1 MDNNKLKLAEER
13 FYSRFEALNS
23 EILQEF
29 GKTISKF
36 EGLSVS
42 EAHKLAQQMKN
53 GREID
58 KIMEDLEKA
67 SQLSRKDLEELLEI
81 AAEENIE
88 FANVYYEAKGMD
100 KVSYKDSKQ
109 FQNIVKSVE
118 KTTQGVFL
126 NLSST
131 TAIKL
136 LKDNGES
143 YLKGIREAY
152 EDVIDRC
159 VLAVATG
166 QTNYQKAM
174 YDTIKQL
181 SSSGVKK
188 VYYENEGKKPYARRL
203 DSSVR
208 QNILEGVRQVNIGV
222 QGMDKVSYK
231 DSKQFQDIVKSVEKT
246 TQGVFLNLSSTT
258 AIKLLKDNG
267 ESYLKGIR
275 EAYEDVI
282 DRCVLAVATGQMDYQ
297 KAMYDTIKQLSSSG
311 VKKIFYDNEGKRAYA
326 RRLDSSVRMNILD
339 GVRQVNIGIQE
350 QVGKEFGAD
359 GVEVSH
365 HVNCAP
371 DHIHI
376 DGQQFSKKKF
386 EKINNNLTRPI
397 ASMNCRHFVFSIVL
411 GVSSPLY
418 TKKQL
423 EEDRKNNEKG
433 FEYEG
438 KHYTLYEGEQLQRKI
453 ELAVRQQ
460 KDLQIIA
467 KASNDK
473 DTISKS
479 QSNITQLTQK
489 YKELSKISGLP
500 TKMDRMR
507 VVGYKRTN
515 VAKMK

>member
-109 FQNIVKSVE
+109 FQDIVKSVE

-136 LKDNGES
+136 LKDNGEG

-181 SSSGVKK
+181 ANSGV
-188 VYYENEGKKPYARRL
+188 R
-203 DSSVR
+203 
-208 QNILEGVRQVNIGV
+208 
-222 QGMDKVSYK
+222 
-231 DSKQFQDIVKSVEKT
+231 
-246 TQGVFLNLSSTT
+246 
-258 AIKLLKDNG
+258 
-267 ESYLKGIR
+267 
-275 EAYEDVI
+275 
-282 DRCVLAVATGQMDYQ
+282 
-297 KAMYDTIKQLSSSG
+297 
-311 VKKIFYDNEGKRAYA
+311 KIYYDNVGKRAYA

-386 EKINNNLTRPI
+386 EKINNNLTRPV

-438 KHYTLYEGEQLQRKI
+438 KKYTLYEGEQLQRKI

-507 VVGYKRTN
+507 VVGYQRVN
-515 VAKMK
+515 VNNMK

>member
-109 FQNIVKSVE
+109 FQ
-118 KTTQGVFL
+118 
-126 NLSST
+126 
-131 TAIKL
+131 
-136 LKDNGES
+136 
-143 YLKGIREAY
+143 
-152 EDVIDRC
+152 
-159 VLAVATG
+159 
-166 QTNYQKAM
+166 
-174 YDTIKQL
+174 
-181 SSSGVKK
+181 
-188 VYYENEGKKPYARRL
+188 
-203 DSSVR
+203 
-208 QNILEGVRQVNIGV
+208 
-222 QGMDKVSYK
+222 
-231 DSKQFQDIVKSVEKT
+231 DIVKSVEKT

-267 ESYLKGIR
+267 EGYLKGIR

-282 DRCVLAVATGQMDYQ
+282 DRCVLAVATGQTNYQ

-339 GVRQVNIGIQE
+339 GVRQVNIGVQE

-386 EKINNNLTRPI
+386 EKINNNLTRPV

>member
-1 MDNNKLKLAEER
+1 MNNDKLELALER
-13 FYSRFEALNS
+13 FVRRFEEFNTKVL
-23 EILQEF
+23 EEF

-36 EGLSVS
+36 EGLTASQ
-42 EAHKLAQQMKN
+42 AHKLAQQMKN
-53 GREID
+53 GRDID
-58 KIMEDLEKA
+58 KILADLERI
-67 SQLSRKDLEELLEI
+67 SESSRKDIEDLLEI
-81 AAEENIE
+81 TAKENID
-88 FANVYYEAKGMD
+88 FANTYYEAKALD
-100 KVSYKDSKQ
+100 KVSYETSKQ
-109 FQNIVKSVE
+109 FQDLVKAVE
-118 KTTQGVFL
+118 KTTKGEFT
-126 NLSST
+126 NLSKT
-131 TAIKL
+131 TALKL
-136 LKDNGES
+136 LKDNGKPL
-143 YLKGIREAY
+143 YLDIKKAY
-152 EDVIDRC
+152 
-159 VLAVATG
+159 
-166 QTNYQKAM
+166 
-174 YDTIKQL
+174 
-181 SSSGVKK
+181 
-188 VYYENEGKKPYARRL
+188 NE
-203 DSSVR
+203 
-208 QNILEGVRQVNIGV
+208 
-222 QGMDKVSYK
+222 
-231 DSKQFQDIVKSVEKT
+231 
-246 TQGVFLNLSSTT
+246 
-258 AIKLLKDNG
+258 
-267 ESYLKGIR
+267 
-275 EAYEDVI
+275 VI

-297 KAMYDTIKQLSSSG
+297 KAMYDTIKQLSISG
-311 VKKIFYDNEGKRAYA
+311 VKKVYYDNQNKRSYA

-386 EKINNNLTRPI
+386 ERINNNLTRPV

-423 EEDRKNNEKG
+423 EQDRKKNEKG

-438 KHYTLYEGEQLQRKI
+438 KKYTLYEGEQLQRKI

>member
-1 MDNNKLKLAEER
+1 MNNDKLELALER
-13 FYSRFEALNS
+13 FVRRFEEFNTEVL
-23 EILQEF
+23 EEF

-36 EGLSVS
+36 DGLTASQ
-42 EAHKLAQQMKN
+42 AHKLAQQMKN
-53 GREID
+53 GRDID
-58 KIMEDLEKA
+58 KILDDLERI
-67 SQLSRKDLEELLEI
+67 SELSRKDIEDLLEI
-81 AAEENIE
+81 TAKENIN
-88 FANVYYEAKGMD
+88 FANTYYEAKKMD
-100 KVSYKDSKQ
+100 KVSYEDSKQ
-109 FQNIVKSVE
+109 FQDLVKAVE
-118 KTTQGVFL
+118 KTTKGEFA
-126 NLSST
+126 NLSKT
-131 TAIKL
+131 TALKL
-136 LKDNGES
+136 LKDNGKPL
-143 YLKGIREAY
+143 YLDIKKAY
-152 EDVIDRC
+152 NEVIDRC
-159 VLAVATG
+159 VLAVSTG
-166 QTNYQKAM
+166 QY
-174 YDTIKQL
+174 
-181 SSSGVKK
+181 
-188 VYYENEGKKPYARRL
+188 
-203 DSSVR
+203 
-208 QNILEGVRQVNIGV
+208 
-222 QGMDKVSYK
+222 
-231 DSKQFQDIVKSVEKT
+231 
-246 TQGVFLNLSSTT
+246 
-258 AIKLLKDNG
+258 
-267 ESYLKGIR
+267 
-275 EAYEDVI
+275 
-282 DRCVLAVATGQMDYQ
+282 DYQ

-371 DHIHI
+371 DHMHI
-376 DGQQFSKKKF
+376 DGKQFSKKQF
-386 EKINNNLTRPI
+386 EKINNNLTRPV

-423 EEDRKNNEKG
+423 EQDRKNNEKG

-515 VAKMK
+515 VAKIK

>member
-1 MDNNKLKLAEER
+1 MNNEKLNLAIEKFYER
-13 FYSRFEALNS
+13 YSKFNS
-23 EILQEF
+23 EVLQLM
-29 GKTISKF
+29 GKTIKKF

-42 EAHKLAQQMKN
+42 EAHKLSQMLKT
-53 GREID
+53 GYDID
-58 KIMEDLEKA
+58 KILNDLERI
-67 SQLSRKDLEELLEI
+67 SELSRKDIEDLLEI
-81 AAEENIE
+81 TAKENIA
-88 FANVYYEAKGMD
+88 FANTYYEAKAMD
-100 KVSYKDSKQ
+100 KVSYETSKQ
-109 FQNIVKSVE
+109 FQDIVKSVE
-118 KTTQGVFL
+118 KTTQGVFA

-136 LKDNGES
+136 LKDNGEG

-159 VLAVATG
+159 VLAVSTG
-166 QTNYQKAM
+166 QTN
-174 YDTIKQL
+174 
-181 SSSGVKK
+181 
-188 VYYENEGKKPYARRL
+188 
-203 DSSVR
+203 
-208 QNILEGVRQVNIGV
+208 
-222 QGMDKVSYK
+222 
-231 DSKQFQDIVKSVEKT
+231 
-246 TQGVFLNLSSTT
+246 
-258 AIKLLKDNG
+258 
-267 ESYLKGIR
+267 
-275 EAYEDVI
+275 
-282 DRCVLAVATGQMDYQ
+282 YQ

-376 DGQQFSKKKF
+376 DGKQFSKKKF
-386 EKINNNLTRPI
+386 EKINNNLTRPV

-507 VVGYKRTN
+507 VVGYKRTST
-515 VAKMK
+515 K

>member
-36 EGLSVS
+36 EGLTPT
-42 EAHKLAQQMKN
+42 EAHILAQQMKN
-53 GREID
+53 GREIE

-136 LKDNGES
+136 LKDNGEG

-159 VLAVATG
+159 VVAVSTG

-181 SSSGVKK
+181 ANSGVRKI
-188 VYYENEGKKPYARRL
+188 YYDNVGKRAYARRL

-222 QGMDKVSYK
+222 
-231 DSKQFQDIVKSVEKT
+231 
-246 TQGVFLNLSSTT
+246 
-258 AIKLLKDNG
+258 
-267 ESYLKGIR
+267 
-275 EAYEDVI
+275 
-282 DRCVLAVATGQMDYQ
+282 
-297 KAMYDTIKQLSSSG
+297 
-311 VKKIFYDNEGKRAYA
+311 
-326 RRLDSSVRMNILD
+326 
-339 GVRQVNIGIQE
+339 QE

-386 EKINNNLTRPI
+386 EKINNNLTRPV

-423 EEDRKNNEKG
+423 EQDRKKNEKG

-438 KHYTLYEGEQLQRKI
+438 KKYTLYEGEQLQRKI

-473 DTISKS
+473 DTISKA

-507 VVGYKRTN
+507 VVGYKRTST
-515 VAKMK
+515 K

>member
-13 FYSRFEALNS
+13 FYTRFEALNS
-23 EILQEF
+23 EILQKF

-36 EGLSVS
+36 ESLTPT
-42 EAHKLAQQMKN
+42 EAHKLAQQLKN

-81 AAEENIE
+81 VAEENIE

-109 FQNIVKSVE
+109 FQDIVKSVE
-118 KTTQGVFL
+118 KTTQEVFT
-126 NLSST
+126 NLSGT

-136 LKDNGES
+136 LKDNGEG

-159 VLAVATG
+159 VLAV
-166 QTNYQKAM
+166 
-174 YDTIKQL
+174 
-181 SSSGVKK
+181 S
-188 VYYENEGKKPYARRL
+188 
-203 DSSVR
+203 
-208 QNILEGVRQVNIGV
+208 
-222 QGMDKVSYK
+222 
-231 DSKQFQDIVKSVEKT
+231 
-246 TQGVFLNLSSTT
+246 
-258 AIKLLKDNG
+258 
-267 ESYLKGIR
+267 
-275 EAYEDVI
+275 
-282 DRCVLAVATGQMDYQ
+282 TGQMNYQ

-326 RRLDSSVRMNILD
+326 RRLDSSVRQNILE
-339 GVRQVNIGIQE
+339 GVRQVNIGVQE

-371 DHIHI
+371 DHIYI

-386 EKINNNLTRPI
+386 EKINNNLTRPV

-423 EEDRKNNEKG
+423 EQDRKKNEKG

-438 KHYTLYEGEQLQRKI
+438 KKYTLYEGEQLQRKI

-467 KASNDK
+467 KASGNK
-473 DTISKS
+473 EGVQTA
-479 QSNITQLTQK
+479 QQNITSLTKK
-489 YKELSKISGLP
+489 YKDFSEKAGLD
-500 TKMDRMR
+500 TQMQRMR
-507 VVGYKRTN
+507 VVGFKRIN
-515 VAKMK
+515 VNNMK

>member
-1 MDNNKLKLAEER
+1 MNNDKLNLALER
-13 FYSRFEALNS
+13 FVRRFEEFNTEVL
-23 EILQEF
+23 EEF

-36 EGLSVS
+36 EGLTASQV
-42 EAHKLAQQMKN
+42 HKLAQQLKN
-53 GREID
+53 GRDID
-58 KIMEDLEKA
+58 KILADLERI
-67 SQLSRKDLEELLEI
+67 SELSRKDIEELLEI
-81 AAEENIE
+81 TAKENID
-88 FANVYYEAKGMD
+88 FANTYYEAKKMD
-100 KVSYKDSKQ
+100 KVSYETSKQ
-109 FQNIVKSVE
+109 FQDLVKAVE
-118 KTTQGVFL
+118 KTTKGEFT
-126 NLSST
+126 NLSKT
-131 TAIKL
+131 TALKL
-136 LKDNGES
+136 LKDNGKPL
-143 YLKGIREAY
+143 YLDIKKAY
-152 EDVIDRC
+152 NEVIDRC
-159 VLAVATG
+159 VLAVSTG
-166 QTNYQKAM
+166 QYDYQKAM

-188 VYYENEGKKPYARRL
+188 VYY
-203 DSSVR
+203 
-208 QNILEGVRQVNIGV
+208 
-222 QGMDKVSYK
+222 
-231 DSKQFQDIVKSVEKT
+231 
-246 TQGVFLNLSSTT
+246 
-258 AIKLLKDNG
+258 DN
-267 ESYLKGIR
+267 K
-275 EAYEDVI
+275 
-282 DRCVLAVATGQMDYQ
+282 
-297 KAMYDTIKQLSSSG
+297 
-311 VKKIFYDNEGKRAYA
+311 NKRSYA

-386 EKINNNLTRPI
+386 EKINNNLTRPV

-467 KASNDK
+467 KSSGDK
-473 DTISKS
+473 DTISKA

-507 VVGYKRTN
+507 VVGYQRVN
-515 VAKMK
+515 VNKLK

>member
-1 MDNNKLKLAEER
+1 MNNDKLELALER
-13 FYSRFEALNS
+13 FVRRFEEFNTKVL
-23 EILQEF
+23 EEF

-36 EGLSVS
+36 DGLTATQ
-42 EAHKLAQQMKN
+42 AHKIAQQLKN
-53 GREID
+53 GRNID
-58 KIMEDLEKA
+58 KILNDLERI
-67 SQLSRKDLEELLEI
+67 SELSRKDIENLLEI
-81 AAEENIE
+81 TAKENIA
-88 FANVYYEAKGMD
+88 FANTYYEAKAMD
-100 KVSYKDSKQ
+100 KVSYETSKQ
-109 FQNIVKSVE
+109 FQDIVKAVE
-118 KTTQGVFL
+118 KMTKGEFT
-126 NLSST
+126 NLSKT
-131 TAIKL
+131 TALKL
-136 LKDNGES
+136 LKDNGKPL
-143 YLKGIREAY
+143 YLDIKKAY
-152 EDVIDRC
+152 NEVIDRC

-166 QTNYQKAM
+166 QNNYQKAM

-181 SSSGVKK
+181 SNSGVKK

-222 QGMDKVSYK
+222 Q
-231 DSKQFQDIVKSVEKT
+231 
-246 TQGVFLNLSSTT
+246 
-258 AIKLLKDNG
+258 
-267 ESYLKGIR
+267 
-275 EAYEDVI
+275 
-282 DRCVLAVATGQMDYQ
+282 
-297 KAMYDTIKQLSSSG
+297 
-311 VKKIFYDNEGKRAYA
+311 
-326 RRLDSSVRMNILD
+326 
-339 GVRQVNIGIQE
+339 E

-386 EKINNNLTRPI
+386 ERINNNLTRPI

-473 DTISKS
+473 DTISKT
-479 QSNITQLTQK
+479 QNNITQLTQK

-507 VVGYKRTN
+507 VVGYQRIN

>member
-13 FYSRFEALNS
+13 FYTRFEALNS
-23 EILQEF
+23 EILQKF

-36 EGLSVS
+36 EGLTPT
-42 EAHKLAQQMKN
+42 EAHILAQQMKN

-88 FANVYYEAKGMD
+88 FANVYYEAKGM
-100 KVSYKDSKQ
+100 
-109 FQNIVKSVE
+109 N
-118 KTTQGVFL
+118 
-126 NLSST
+126 
-131 TAIKL
+131 
-136 LKDNGES
+136 
-143 YLKGIREAY
+143 
-152 EDVIDRC
+152 
-159 VLAVATG
+159 
-166 QTNYQKAM
+166 
-174 YDTIKQL
+174 
-181 SSSGVKK
+181 
-188 VYYENEGKKPYARRL
+188 
-203 DSSVR
+203 
-208 QNILEGVRQVNIGV
+208 
-222 QGMDKVSYK
+222 KVSYK

-246 TQGVFLNLSSTT
+246 TQGVFTNLSSTT

-267 ESYLKGIR
+267 EGYLKGIR

-282 DRCVLAVATGQMDYQ
+282 DRCVLAVSTGQTNYQ

-326 RRLDSSVRMNILD
+326 RRLDSSVRQNILE
-339 GVRQVNIGIQE
+339 GVRQVNIGVQE

-376 DGQQFSKKKF
+376 DGQQFSKKQF
-386 EKINNNLTRPI
+386 EKINNNLTRPV
-397 ASMNCRHFVFSIVL
+397 ASMNCRHFVFSIIL

-423 EEDRKNNEKG
+423 EQDRKNNEKG

-473 DTISKS
+473 DTIYKA

>member
-1 MDNNKLKLAEER
+1 MNNDKLNLALEK
-13 FYSRFEALNS
+13 FVKRFEEFNTEVL
-23 EILQEF
+23 EEF

-36 EGLSVS
+36 DGLTPSQAQKV
-42 EAHKLAQQMKN
+42 AQQLKN
-53 GREID
+53 GRDID
-58 KIMEDLEKA
+58 KILNDLERI
-67 SQLSRKDLEELLEI
+67 SELSRKDIEELLEI
-81 AAEENIE
+81 TAKENID
-88 FANVYYEAKGMD
+88 FANTYYEAKKMD

-109 FQNIVKSVE
+109 FQDLVKAVE
-118 KTTQGVFL
+118 KTTKGEFT
-126 NLSST
+126 NLSKT
-131 TAIKL
+131 TALKL
-136 LKDNGES
+136 LKDNGKPL
-143 YLKGIREAY
+143 YLDIKKAY
-152 EDVIDRC
+152 NEVIDRC
-159 VLAVATG
+159 VLAVSTG
-166 QTNYQKAM
+166 QYDYQKAM

-188 VYYENEGKKPYARRL
+188 VYYDN
-203 DSSVR
+203 
-208 QNILEGVRQVNIGV
+208 QN
-222 QGMDKVSYK
+222 
-231 DSKQFQDIVKSVEKT
+231 
-246 TQGVFLNLSSTT
+246 
-258 AIKLLKDNG
+258 
-267 ESYLKGIR
+267 
-275 EAYEDVI
+275 
-282 DRCVLAVATGQMDYQ
+282 
-297 KAMYDTIKQLSSSG
+297 
-311 VKKIFYDNEGKRAYA
+311 KRSYA

-386 EKINNNLTRPI
+386 EKINNNLTRPV

-438 KHYTLYEGEQLQRKI
+438 NKYTLYEGEQLQRKI

-473 DTISKS
+473 DTISKA

-500 TKMDRMR
+500 TKMNRLR
-507 VVGYKRTN
+507 VVGYKRTST
-515 VAKMK
+515 K

>member
-1 MDNNKLKLAEER
+1 MNNDKLNLALER
-13 FYSRFEALNS
+13 FVRRFEEFNTEVL
-23 EILQEF
+23 EEF
-29 GKTISKF
+29 GKTIKKF
-36 EGLSVS
+36 EKLTPSQ
-42 EAHKLAQQMKN
+42 AHKLAQQMKN
-53 GREID
+53 GRDID
-58 KIMEDLEKA
+58 KILADLEKA
-67 SQLSRKDLEELLEI
+67 SQLSRKDLEDLLEI
-81 AAEENIE
+81 TAKENID
-88 FANVYYEAKGMD
+88 FANTYYEAKKMD
-100 KVSYKDSKQ
+100 KVYYETSKQ
-109 FQNIVKSVE
+109 FQNLVKAVE
-118 KTTQGVFL
+118 KTTKGEFT
-126 NLSST
+126 NLSKT
-131 TAIKL
+131 TALKL
-136 LKDNGES
+136 LKDNGKPL
-143 YLKGIREAY
+143 YLDIKKAY
-152 EDVIDRC
+152 NEVIDRC
-159 VLAVATG
+159 VLAVSTG
-166 QTNYQKAM
+166 QY
-174 YDTIKQL
+174 
-181 SSSGVKK
+181 
-188 VYYENEGKKPYARRL
+188 
-203 DSSVR
+203 
-208 QNILEGVRQVNIGV
+208 
-222 QGMDKVSYK
+222 
-231 DSKQFQDIVKSVEKT
+231 
-246 TQGVFLNLSSTT
+246 
-258 AIKLLKDNG
+258 
-267 ESYLKGIR
+267 
-275 EAYEDVI
+275 
-282 DRCVLAVATGQMDYQ
+282 DYQ

-386 EKINNNLTRPI
+386 EKINNNLTRPV

>member
-1 MDNNKLKLAEER
+1 MNNDKLELALER
-13 FYSRFEALNS
+13 FVRRFEEFNTKVL
-23 EILQEF
+23 EEF

-36 EGLSVS
+36 DGLTATQ
-42 EAHKLAQQMKN
+42 AHKIAQQLKN
-53 GREID
+53 GRDIE
-58 KIMEDLEKA
+58 KILADLERI
-67 SQLSRKDLEELLEI
+67 SELSRKDIEDLLEI
-81 AAEENIE
+81 TAKENIA
-88 FANVYYEAKGMD
+88 FANTYYEAKAMD
-100 KVSYKDSKQ
+100 KVSYETSKQ
-109 FQNIVKSVE
+109 FQDIVKSVE
-118 KTTQGVFL
+118 KTTQEVFT
-126 NLSST
+126 NLSGT

-136 LKDNGES
+136 LKDNGEG

-159 VLAVATG
+159 VLAV
-166 QTNYQKAM
+166 
-174 YDTIKQL
+174 
-181 SSSGVKK
+181 S
-188 VYYENEGKKPYARRL
+188 
-203 DSSVR
+203 
-208 QNILEGVRQVNIGV
+208 
-222 QGMDKVSYK
+222 
-231 DSKQFQDIVKSVEKT
+231 
-246 TQGVFLNLSSTT
+246 
-258 AIKLLKDNG
+258 
-267 ESYLKGIR
+267 
-275 EAYEDVI
+275 
-282 DRCVLAVATGQMDYQ
+282 TGQMNYQ

-326 RRLDSSVRMNILD
+326 RRLDSSVRQNILE
-339 GVRQVNIGIQE
+339 GVRQVNIGVQE

-386 EKINNNLTRPI
+386 EKINNNLTRPV
-397 ASMNCRHFVFSIVL
+397 ASMNCRHFVFSIIL
-411 GVSSPLY
+411 GISSPNY
-418 TKKQL
+418 TKEQL
-423 EEDRKNNEKG
+423 QRDRELNEKG

-507 VVGYKRTN
+507 VVGYQRVN
-515 VAKMK
+515 VNKLK

>member
-1 MDNNKLKLAEER
+1 MNNDKLELALER
-13 FYSRFEALNS
+13 FVRRFEEFNTKVL
-23 EILQEF
+23 EEF

-36 EGLSVS
+36 DQLTPSQ
-42 EAHKLAQQMKN
+42 AHKIAQQLKN
-53 GREID
+53 GRDIE
-58 KIMEDLEKA
+58 KILADLERI
-67 SQLSRKDLEELLEI
+67 SELSRKDIEDLLEI
-81 AAEENIE
+81 TAKENID
-88 FANVYYEAKGMD
+88 FANTYYEAKKMD
-100 KVSYKDSKQ
+100 KVSYEDSKQ
-109 FQNIVKSVE
+109 FQDIVKSVE
-118 KTTQGVFL
+118 KTTQGVFA
-126 NLSST
+126 NLSGT

-136 LKDNGES
+136 LKDNGEG

-181 SSSGVKK
+181 S
-188 VYYENEGKKPYARRL
+188 N
-203 DSSVR
+203 
-208 QNILEGVRQVNIGV
+208 
-222 QGMDKVSYK
+222 
-231 DSKQFQDIVKSVEKT
+231 
-246 TQGVFLNLSSTT
+246 
-258 AIKLLKDNG
+258 
-267 ESYLKGIR
+267 
-275 EAYEDVI
+275 
-282 DRCVLAVATGQMDYQ
+282 
-297 KAMYDTIKQLSSSG
+297 SG
-311 VKKIFYDNEGKRAYA
+311 VKKIFYDSEGKRAYA

-376 DGQQFSKKKF
+376 DGQQFSKKQF
-386 EKINNNLTRPI
+386 EKINNNLTRPV

-438 KHYTLYEGEQLQRKI
+438 KKYTLYEGEQLQRKI

-507 VVGYKRTN
+507 VVGYQRVN
-515 VAKMK
+515 VNKLK

>member
-109 FQNIVKSVE
+109 FQDIVKSVE
-118 KTTQGVFL
+118 KTTQGVFA
-126 NLSST
+126 NLSNT

-136 LKDNGES
+136 LKDNGEG

-159 VLAVATG
+159 VLAVSTG
-166 QTNYQKAM
+166 QNNYQKAM

-181 SSSGVKK
+181 SNSGVKK

-222 QGMDKVSYK
+222 
-231 DSKQFQDIVKSVEKT
+231 
-246 TQGVFLNLSSTT
+246 
-258 AIKLLKDNG
+258 
-267 ESYLKGIR
+267 
-275 EAYEDVI
+275 
-282 DRCVLAVATGQMDYQ
+282 
-297 KAMYDTIKQLSSSG
+297 
-311 VKKIFYDNEGKRAYA
+311 
-326 RRLDSSVRMNILD
+326 
-339 GVRQVNIGIQE
+339 QE

-386 EKINNNLTRPI
+386 EKINNNLTRPV

-489 YKELSKISGLP
+489 LSLIHISEP
-500 TKMDRMR
+500 TRP
-507 VVGYKRTN
+507 
-515 VAKMK
+515 

>member
-13 FYSRFEALNS
+13 FYTRFEALNS
-23 EILQEF
+23 EILQKF

-36 EGLSVS
+36 EGLTPS
-42 EAHKLAQQMKN
+42 EAHILAQQMKN

-109 FQNIVKSVE
+109 FQDIVKSVE
-118 KTTQGVFL
+118 KTTQGVFT

-136 LKDNGES
+136 LKDNGEG

-159 VLAVATG
+159 VLAVSTG
-166 QTNYQKAM
+166 QN
-174 YDTIKQL
+174 
-181 SSSGVKK
+181 
-188 VYYENEGKKPYARRL
+188 N
-203 DSSVR
+203 
-208 QNILEGVRQVNIGV
+208 
-222 QGMDKVSYK
+222 
-231 DSKQFQDIVKSVEKT
+231 
-246 TQGVFLNLSSTT
+246 
-258 AIKLLKDNG
+258 
-267 ESYLKGIR
+267 
-275 EAYEDVI
+275 
-282 DRCVLAVATGQMDYQ
+282 YQ

-326 RRLDSSVRMNILD
+326 RRLDSSVRQNILE
-339 GVRQVNIGIQE
+339 GVRQVNIGVQE

-376 DGQQFSKKKF
+376 DGKQFSKKQF
-386 EKINNNLTRPI
+386 EKINNNLTRPV

-507 VVGYKRTN
+507 VVGYQRVN
-515 VAKMK
+515 VNKLK

>member
-1 MDNNKLKLAEER
+1 MNNDKLNLALER
-13 FYSRFEALNS
+13 FVRRFKEFNTKVL
-23 EILQEF
+23 EEF

-36 EGLSVS
+36 DGLTPSQ
-42 EAHKLAQQMKN
+42 AQKIAQRLRN
-53 GREID
+53 GRDID
-58 KIMEDLEKA
+58 KILDNLERI
-67 SQLSRKDLEELLEI
+67 SELSRKDIEELLEI
-81 AAEENIE
+81 TAKENID
-88 FANVYYEAKGMD
+88 FANTYYEAKKMD
-100 KVSYKDSKQ
+100 KVSYEDSKQ
-109 FQNIVKSVE
+109 FQNLVKAVE
-118 KTTQGVFL
+118 KTTKGEFT
-126 NLSST
+126 NLSKT
-131 TAIKL
+131 TALKL
-136 LKDNGES
+136 LKDNGKPL
-143 YLKGIREAY
+143 YLDIKKAY
-152 EDVIDRC
+152 
-159 VLAVATG
+159 
-166 QTNYQKAM
+166 
-174 YDTIKQL
+174 
-181 SSSGVKK
+181 
-188 VYYENEGKKPYARRL
+188 NE
-203 DSSVR
+203 
-208 QNILEGVRQVNIGV
+208 
-222 QGMDKVSYK
+222 
-231 DSKQFQDIVKSVEKT
+231 
-246 TQGVFLNLSSTT
+246 
-258 AIKLLKDNG
+258 
-267 ESYLKGIR
+267 
-275 EAYEDVI
+275 VI

-311 VKKIFYDNEGKRAYA
+311 VKKIYYDNEGKRAYA

-386 EKINNNLTRPI
+386 EKINNNLTRPV

-423 EEDRKNNEKG
+423 EQDRKNNEKG

-500 TKMDRMR
+500 TKMNRLR
-507 VVGYKRTN
+507 VVGYKRTST
-515 VAKMK
+515 K

>member
-1 MDNNKLKLAEER
+1 MNNDKLNLALER
-13 FYSRFEALNS
+13 FVRRFEEFNTEVL
-23 EILQEF
+23 EEF

-36 EGLSVS
+36 NGLTASQ
-42 EAHKLAQQMKN
+42 AHKLAQQMKN
-53 GREID
+53 GRDID
-58 KIMEDLEKA
+58 KILADLERI
-67 SQLSRKDLEELLEI
+67 SELSRKDIEDLLEI
-81 AAEENIE
+81 TAKENID
-88 FANVYYEAKGMD
+88 FANTYYEAKKMD
-100 KVSYKDSKQ
+100 KVSYEDSKQ
-109 FQNIVKSVE
+109 FQNLVKAVE
-118 KTTQGVFL
+118 KTTKGEFT
-126 NLSST
+126 NLSKT
-131 TAIKL
+131 TALKL
-136 LKDNGES
+136 LKDNGKPL
-143 YLKGIREAY
+143 YLDIKKAY
-152 EDVIDRC
+152 NEVIDRC

-166 QTNYQKAM
+166 QTN
-174 YDTIKQL
+174 
-181 SSSGVKK
+181 
-188 VYYENEGKKPYARRL
+188 
-203 DSSVR
+203 
-208 QNILEGVRQVNIGV
+208 
-222 QGMDKVSYK
+222 
-231 DSKQFQDIVKSVEKT
+231 
-246 TQGVFLNLSSTT
+246 
-258 AIKLLKDNG
+258 
-267 ESYLKGIR
+267 
-275 EAYEDVI
+275 
-282 DRCVLAVATGQMDYQ
+282 YQ

-365 HVNCAP
+365 HINCAP

-376 DGQQFSKKKF
+376 DGQQFSKKQF

-467 KASNDK
+467 KASGDK
-473 DTISKS
+473 ETISNAQK
-479 QSNITQLTQK
+479 NITDLTRE
-489 YKELSKISGLP
+489 YKKFSETAGLDV
-500 TKMDRMR
+500 KMDRLR
-507 VVGYKRTN
+507 VVGYKRTST
-515 VAKMK
+515 K

>member
-23 EILQEF
+23 EILQKF

-36 EGLSVS
+36 EGLTLTES
-42 EAHKLAQQMKN
+42 HILAQQLKN

-109 FQNIVKSVE
+109 FQDIVKSVE
-118 KTTQGVFL
+118 KTTQGVFA

-136 LKDNGES
+136 LKDNGEG

-159 VLAVATG
+159 VLAVSTG
-166 QTNYQKAM
+166 QTN
-174 YDTIKQL
+174 
-181 SSSGVKK
+181 
-188 VYYENEGKKPYARRL
+188 
-203 DSSVR
+203 
-208 QNILEGVRQVNIGV
+208 
-222 QGMDKVSYK
+222 
-231 DSKQFQDIVKSVEKT
+231 
-246 TQGVFLNLSSTT
+246 
-258 AIKLLKDNG
+258 
-267 ESYLKGIR
+267 
-275 EAYEDVI
+275 
-282 DRCVLAVATGQMDYQ
+282 YQ

-326 RRLDSSVRMNILD
+326 RRLDSSVRQNILE
-339 GVRQVNIGIQE
+339 GVRQVNIGVQE

-376 DGQQFSKKKF
+376 DGQQFSKKQF
-386 EKINNNLTRPI
+386 EKINNNLTRPV
-397 ASMNCRHFVFSIVL
+397 ASMNCRHFVFSIIL

-423 EEDRKNNEKG
+423 EQDRKNNEKG

-473 DTISKS
+473 DTIYKA

>member
-13 FYSRFEALNS
+13 FYTRFEALNS
-23 EILQEF
+23 EILQKF

-36 EGLSVS
+36 EGLTPS
-42 EAHKLAQQMKN
+42 EAHILAQQMKN

-136 LKDNGES
+136 LKDNGEG

-181 SSSGVKK
+181 ANSGVRKI
-188 VYYENEGKKPYARRL
+188 YYDNVGKKRPDGTIIKYPYSRRL

-208 QNILEGVRQVNIGV
+208 QNILDGVRQVNIGV
-222 QGMDKVSYK
+222 
-231 DSKQFQDIVKSVEKT
+231 
-246 TQGVFLNLSSTT
+246 
-258 AIKLLKDNG
+258 
-267 ESYLKGIR
+267 
-275 EAYEDVI
+275 
-282 DRCVLAVATGQMDYQ
+282 
-297 KAMYDTIKQLSSSG
+297 
-311 VKKIFYDNEGKRAYA
+311 
-326 RRLDSSVRMNILD
+326 
-339 GVRQVNIGIQE
+339 QE

-386 EKINNNLTRPI
+386 EKINNNLTRPV

>member
-1 MDNNKLKLAEER
+1 MNNDKLELALER
-13 FYSRFEALNS
+13 FVRRFEEFNTKVL
-23 EILQEF
+23 EEF
-29 GKTISKF
+29 GKTIKEFDQLTPSQ
-36 EGLSVS
+36 
-42 EAHKLAQQMKN
+42 AHKLAQQLKN
-53 GREID
+53 GRDIE
-58 KIMEDLEKA
+58 KILADLERI
-67 SQLSRKDLEELLEI
+67 SQLSRKDIEDLLEI
-81 AAEENIE
+81 TAKENIA
-88 FANVYYEAKGMD
+88 FANTYYEAKKMD
-100 KVSYKDSKQ
+100 KVSYEDSKQ
-109 FQNIVKSVE
+109 FQDLVKAVE
-118 KTTQGVFL
+118 KTTKGEFT

-136 LKDNGES
+136 LKDNGEG

-181 SSSGVKK
+181 ASSGVKK

-222 QGMDKVSYK
+222 Q
-231 DSKQFQDIVKSVEKT
+231 
-246 TQGVFLNLSSTT
+246 
-258 AIKLLKDNG
+258 
-267 ESYLKGIR
+267 
-275 EAYEDVI
+275 
-282 DRCVLAVATGQMDYQ
+282 
-297 KAMYDTIKQLSSSG
+297 
-311 VKKIFYDNEGKRAYA
+311 
-326 RRLDSSVRMNILD
+326 
-339 GVRQVNIGIQE
+339 E

-376 DGQQFSKKKF
+376 DGQQFSKKQF
-386 EKINNNLTRPI
+386 EKINNNLTRPV

-423 EEDRKNNEKG
+423 EQDRKKNEKG

-438 KHYTLYEGEQLQRKI
+438 KKYTLYEGEQLQRKI

-467 KASNDK
+467 KASGNK
-473 DTISKS
+473 EGVQTA
-479 QSNITQLTQK
+479 QQNITSLTNK
-489 YKELSKISGLP
+489 YKDFSEKAGLD
-500 TKMDRMR
+500 TQMQRMR
-507 VVGYKRTN
+507 VVGFKRIN
-515 VAKMK
+515 VNNMK

>member
-42 EAHKLAQQMKN
+42 EAHILAQQMKN

-136 LKDNGES
+136 LKDNGEG

-166 QTNYQKAM
+166 QTN
-174 YDTIKQL
+174 
-181 SSSGVKK
+181 
-188 VYYENEGKKPYARRL
+188 
-203 DSSVR
+203 
-208 QNILEGVRQVNIGV
+208 
-222 QGMDKVSYK
+222 
-231 DSKQFQDIVKSVEKT
+231 
-246 TQGVFLNLSSTT
+246 
-258 AIKLLKDNG
+258 
-267 ESYLKGIR
+267 
-275 EAYEDVI
+275 
-282 DRCVLAVATGQMDYQ
+282 YQ

-339 GVRQVNIGIQE
+339 GVRQVNIGVQE

-386 EKINNNLTRPI
+386 EKINNNLTRPV

-423 EEDRKNNEKG
+423 EEDRKKNEKG

-438 KHYTLYEGEQLQRKI
+438 KKYTLYEGEQLQRKI

-507 VVGYKRTN
+507 VVGYQRVN
-515 VAKMK
+515 VNKLK